1 MFRANS
7 WPIHF
12 AYAGLGPQSAD
23 GALVNTK
30 ISEREGRALAVLWK
44 TEGKQRLGLYTE
56 CSHYNREISD
66 TNDKETHTKG
76 EVHWE
81 ITR

>member
-1 MFRANS
+1 MSNSFRICWAWTGAWN
-7 WPIHF
+7 
-12 AYAGLGPQSAD
+12 AD
-23 GALVNTK
+23 GALVNTE
-30 ISEREGRALAVLWK
+30 ISEREGRALAVLQK
-44 TEGKQRLGLYTE
+44 TEGKQRLGLYTG

-66 TNDKETHTKG
+66 INDKGTHGKG